1 MECADET
8 VKTFVHEYGVLA
20 ASNVKTVVISV
31 DKGVIDQGNNTM
43 ICELL
48 SGLQH
53 YPKLIEKMIF
63 AIRIDIIDTDG
74 MVLPE
79 EQWKGFAPPMK
90 WYQRLSYLP
99 VALFFFEDHDARAF
113 ILMGDLLADDKFVRE
128 GDRVKIEG
136 ELLQEVRNR
145 LFNACYFF
153 MVYCH
158 NTGFDPTAYIEAI
171 LADFDF
177 HITYEQ
183 VKEKF
188 ELDLAVGIHIQLER
202 KTEEDQE
209 E

>member
-1 MECADET
+1 
-8 VKTFVHEYGVLA
+8 
-20 ASNVKTVVISV
+20 
-31 DKGVIDQGNNTM
+31 
-43 ICELL
+43 
-48 SGLQH
+48 
-53 YPKLIEKMIF
+53 
-63 AIRIDIIDTDG
+63 
-74 MVLPE
+74 
-79 EQWKGFAPPMK
+79 
-90 WYQRLSYLP
+90 
-99 VALFFFEDHDARAF
+99 
-113 ILMGDLLADDKFVRE
+113 MGDLLADDKFVRE

-188 ELDLAVGIHIQLER
+188 ELDLAVGIHIQLVR